1 MNQSKKQILLIQG
14 HPDWQHPHLC
24 HALADAYRR
33 GAQAAGHDV
42 EEITPTRL
50 AFPLLDSAAEW
61 QQGAVP
67 AALQPVQEAIT
78 RANHLMLLY
87 PLWLGDMPASM
98 KGFLEQVARPGF
110 AIAREGRN
118 PLHVGL
124 LGGRSAHVLVTM
136 GMPASLY
143 RLYYRAHS
151 LKSLKRNML
160 GFVGIGPVRTTV
172 IGSVA
177 SMPPA
182 RFARCCARMER
193 LGHEA
198 H

>member
-1 MNQSKKQILLIQG
+1 MDKDRKQILLIQG

-24 HALADAYRR
+24 HALADAYRK
-33 GAQAAGHDV
+33 GAQAAGHSV
-42 EEITPTRL
+42 EEVTPAQL
-50 AFPLLDSAAEW
+50 AFPLLGSADEW
-61 QQGAVP
+61 QQGNVP
-67 AALQPVQEAIT
+67 AALLPVQQAIR
-78 RANHLMLLY
+78 RANHLLLLY

-118 PLHVGL
+118 PLRLGL

-136 GMPASLY
+136 GMPASPY
-143 RLYYRAHS
+143 RLFYRAHS
-151 LKSLKRNML
+151 LKCLKRNML

-182 RFARCCARMER
+182 RFARCCAHMER
-193 LGHEA
+193 LGHAA

>member
-1 MNQSKKQILLIQG
+1 MSGDKKQILLIQG
-14 HPDWQHPHLC
+14 HPDWQHSHLC
-24 HALADAYRR
+24 HALADAYRE
-33 GAQAAGHDV
+33 GAQAAGHV
-42 EEITPTRL
+42 VQEVTPARL
-50 AFPLLDSAAEW
+50 AFPLLGSADDW
-61 QQGAVP
+61 QRGEVP
-67 AALQPVQEAIT
+67 AALRPVQEAIT
-78 RANHLMLLY
+78 RADHLMLLY
-87 PLWLGDMPASM
+87 PLWLGDMPALM

-118 PLHVGL
+118 PLHSGL

-143 RLYYRAHS
+143 SIFYRAHS
-151 LKSLKRNML
+151 LKCLKRNML
-160 GFVGIGPVRTTV
+160 GFVGIAPVRTTV

-182 RFARCCARMER
+182 RFARYCARMER
-193 LGHEA
+193 LGRAA